1 MSDPAAN
8 RRGILLMV
16 TAMVV
21 FAFQDAI
28 SKHLATHYSPV
39 FVTMIRYWFFALF
52 VVALS
57 ARRAGGLKAV
67 MRTRHPALQCIRGAL
82 LAFEIVVMIT
92 GFALLGLVESHAIFA
107 GYTLMVTALSG
118 PVLGEQVGWRRWLAI
133 LVGFAGV
140 LVILRPGA
148 GVMDV
153 RSLIPLLATV
163 MFAVYHLATRYV
175 NRNDG
180 AATSFFYTGVAGAV
194 AMTLVGPFFW
204 TPMVGWDWGW
214 MLLLSISG
222 MTGHYLLIS
231 ALDSAEAS
239 AIQPF
244 AYLQL
249 VFASAIGVGLF
260 GERLDA
266 ALLIGGTMVVG
277 AGLFTWWR
285 ERRLARAARGG
296 PGQAPS
302 GAPRSR

>member
-1 MSDPAAN
+1 MSDIAAN
-8 RRGILLMV
+8 RRGIVLMV
-16 TAMVV
+16 AAMSV
-21 FAFQDAI
+21 FALQDGL
-28 SKHLATHYSPV
+28 SKHLATHYSPI

-67 MRTRHPALQCIRGAL
+67 ARTHHPVLQCVRGAL

-107 GYTLMVTALSG
+107 GYTLIVTALSG
-118 PVLGEQVGWRRWLAI
+118 PLLGERVGWRRWTAV

-148 GVMDV
+148 GTLDV
-153 RSLIPLLATV
+153 RALIPLLATV
-163 MFAVYHLATRYV
+163 MFALYHVATRYV
-175 NRNDG
+175 NRRDG
-180 AATSFFYTGVAGAV
+180 SATSFFYTGVAGAV
-194 AMTLVGPFFW
+194 AITLVGPFHW
-204 TPMVGWDWGW
+204 TPMVGWDWAY
-214 MLLLSISG
+214 MALLCVMG
-222 MTGHYLLIS
+222 MTGHYLLIV
-231 ALDSAEAS
+231 ALDTAEAS

-249 VFASAIGVGLF
+249 VFASALGVGVF

-266 ALLIGGTMVVG
+266 ALLIGGVLVVG

-285 ERRLARAARGG
+285 ERVQARSA
-296 PGQAPS
+296 
-302 GAPRSR
+302 GAG